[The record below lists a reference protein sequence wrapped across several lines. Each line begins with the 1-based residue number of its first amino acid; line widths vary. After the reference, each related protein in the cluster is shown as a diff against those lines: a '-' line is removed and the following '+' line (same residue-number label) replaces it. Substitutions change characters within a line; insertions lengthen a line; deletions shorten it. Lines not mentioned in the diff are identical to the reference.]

1 MQIAKR
7 RIFGININLCN
18 HDHTLR
24 FLPRDTRSGSVV
36 GILENGAVLE
46 ARTLRLLL
54 SVTFPACSCC
64 PWVPCS
70 PRNLDRS

>member
-1 MQIAKR
+1 MQIAKH
-7 RIFGININLCN
+7 RICGINVNLCN
-18 HDHTLR
+18 HDHMLR

-36 GILENGAVLE
+36 GTLENGAVLE
-46 ARTLRLLL
+46 ARTLRLFL
-54 SVTFPACSCC
+54 SVRFPACFSC